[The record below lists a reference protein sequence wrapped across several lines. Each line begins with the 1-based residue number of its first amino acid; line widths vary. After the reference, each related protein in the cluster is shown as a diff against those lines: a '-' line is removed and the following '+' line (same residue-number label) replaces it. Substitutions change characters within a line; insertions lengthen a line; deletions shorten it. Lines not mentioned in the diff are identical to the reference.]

1 MATPHVA
8 GIFAL
13 LFEKYPDATPA
24 MAEKVFREMA
34 RKLPLSS
41 QDVGAGLSIAP

>member
-13 LFEKYPDATPA
+13 LFEKFPDATPL
-24 MAEKVFREMA
+24 MAEKELRDMA
-34 RKLPLSS
+34 RSLPLSPE
-41 QDVGAGLSIAP
+41 DVGVGLSIAP